1 MTSVPV
7 LVCGNELRGDDGAA
21 FAATSNL
28 PEPAAALAE
37 VSEVQQLEAD
47 LLLDAGIEPCV
58 VVDTAVGIAP
68 GAVVVYPLASV
79 AMRRFGRAP
88 DSSHRVPL
96 SRAVALAETV
106 LGRPM
111 RGLFVGIGGE
121 RFESGSPLS
130 DSVAAAIPGA
140 RLAVAAAVERVAE
153 LRGLTPPARLD
164 ARDASM
170 PAAAGD

>member
-1 MTSVPV
+1 MTGVPV

-21 FAATSNL
+21 FAATTNL
-28 PEPAAALAE
+28 PQPAAALAA
-37 VSEVQQLEAD
+37 VSDVQQLEAD
-47 LLLDAGIEPCV
+47 LLLDPGIEPCV
-58 VVDTAVGIAP
+58 VVDTAIGVAP

-79 AMRRFGRAP
+79 AMRRFGHAP
-88 DSSHRVPL
+88 DSSHQVPL

-121 RFESGSPLS
+121 RFEAGSPLS
-130 DSVAAAIPGA
+130 ESVASAIPGA

-153 LRGLTPPARLD
+153 LRGITPPAHLQTGD
-164 ARDASM
+164 AGM
-170 PAAAGD
+170 PAPAEG